1 LRRIAPNVAPIIAPN
16 CVEHLLVEPRHLRLR
31 RHLVDDVEEG
41 GGALRVDK
49 LRDVEAAALQR
60 VLERAHRR
68 RVRVGERANDRP
80 GQRAAQ
86 RQGVLELGDDV
97 LVGAVV
103 ERELGR
109 RAVDVL
115 RQRVHRHHGDGRRAV
130 ELQVAHPAVARHR
143 RRRRRRAA
151 RRRRR
156 REQRLQVVVLE
167 LAPQVVEDVAVV
179 LGLAADDRRADPDL
193 VLVLQRVGVVLAD
206 ARPVDVRAV
215 RRQVLEHDVDA
226 VLAALEPDAAV
237 HRRDDVVRER
247 LAAARLAAHRPLAL
261 GQIVRAV
268 LRLLLVADAGEAGPG
283 F

>member
-1 LRRIAPNVAPIIAPN
+1 M
-16 CVEHLLVEPRHLRLR
+16 
-31 RHLVDDVEEG
+31 
-41 GGALRVDK
+41 
-49 LRDVEAAALQR
+49 
-60 VLERAHRR
+60 
-68 RVRVGERANDRP
+68 
-80 GQRAAQ
+80 
-86 RQGVLELGDDV
+86 
-97 LVGAVV
+97 
-103 ERELGR
+103 
-109 RAVDVL
+109 
-115 RQRVHRHHGDGRRAV
+115 
-130 ELQVAHPAVARHR
+130 AHPAVARHR

-179 LGLAADDRRADPDL
+179 LGLATDDRRADPDL

-268 LRLLLVADAGEAGPG
+268 LRLLLVADAGEAGPRLHGDGGVRRLETVDADFDLRAFSSSEVCVLLPSRPQRDRGRLRELDDDDFSVISVGGAARAMGCRESDFRADDDDMSMVSSASRSGRKVKRKSERRALVDKGAPKTYGKCAAAAVPRSKVRGEG
-283 F
+283 FYEL